1 MEGNIMS
8 KNYYDNG
15 YDNYDNNNGGK
26 AALVIVLVI
35 LGIIAI
41 VAITIGGKFI
51 GTYNHLVD
59 QQEDV
64 KLAEANVET
73 MMQRRLELIPD
84 LVSTVKSYAKH
95 EEQVY
100 ADIAEARAA
109 LGNSFNT
116 GDLDQISEA
125 NENLSIAV
133 NSLVALA
140 EKYPD
145 LTAGAQ
151 YTSLMDQLEGSVNRI
166 SIAREEY
173 NKKITAYNKTVKH
186 FPGNILASMFG
197 FEEMKEF
204 KADEAANNP
213 NMVNFDD

>member
-1 MEGNIMS
+1 MEGTFMNDYYEN
-8 KNYYDNG
+8 NYNENCSG
-15 YDNYDNNNGGK
+15 TRK
-26 AALVIVLVI
+26 IILTIVLVI
-35 LGIIAI
+35 LAIIAFSI
-41 VAITIGGKFI
+41 LSFGGKCI
-51 GTYNHLVD
+51 STYNHLVD
-59 QQEDV
+59 MQEEV
-64 KLAEANVET
+64 ELAEANVET

-84 LVSTVKSYAKH
+84 LVSTVKAYAKH

-100 ADIAEARAA
+100 ANIATAREA

-116 GDLDQISEA
+116 GDLEQISEA
-125 NENLSIAV
+125 NENLSIAL

-140 EKYPD
+140 ENYPE
-145 LTAGAQ
+145 LTAGEQ

-173 NKKITAYNKTVKH
+173 NEKIADYNKTVRR
-186 FPGNILASMFG
+186 FPGNILAGMFG
-197 FEEMKEF
+197 FDEMDEF